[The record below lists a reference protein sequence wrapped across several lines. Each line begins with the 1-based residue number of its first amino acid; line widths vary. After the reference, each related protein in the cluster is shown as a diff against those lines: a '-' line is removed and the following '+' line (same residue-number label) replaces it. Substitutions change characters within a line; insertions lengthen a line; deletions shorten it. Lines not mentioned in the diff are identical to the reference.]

1 MSNEQSTAVIKLP
14 KGKKNLVQLGAICL
28 TVSIACYGLALSTL
42 ITPILQNLNAM
53 DYVGLFSVFGSIGIT
68 IMTPI
73 GGKLG
78 DIFGRKAIVVIAG
91 LACILCGVGIAFAP
105 NLPILM
111 FCRIGV
117 GLAQGAFM
125 AAPYII
131 VGVINEKKD
140 VPKAMG
146 LLAMALSIGGFGG
159 SIIAGILTDM
169 GMLTV
174 AILFPAIPLAIG
186 VVLIGMLYPNDKN
199 AVKAKID
206 MVGIVLLVIALCG
219 ILLPLN
225 FGSTMGWTNPIILGG
240 FLVGIVFTVLLVK
253 FETKAEQPII
263 PVKMFKEK
271 KYLAF
276 VLVGFICYF
285 YRGAMDVYA
294 PLGAINVIGTSTA
307 TAGSLQFP
315 RTIVTMFLP
324 VIAGA
329 WVGKKKVNMWKAM
342 AIATALSAFPM
353 LSMGFTTQ
361 SASYVIVYFV
371 ALTITGIAESYRGVS
386 ITPAAQA
393 CLKKE
398 DIGVGTALVN
408 FANSLAGSLAAALY
422 GTIYGGFT
430 AADATNVDLMQK
442 GVNAVFLTAGGITVV
457 GLLLVIFWVRPMLEK
472 EAAAEASAAN

>member
-1 MSNEQSTAVIKLP
+1 MANEQSTAVIQLP
-14 KGKKNLVQLGAICL
+14 KGKKNLVQIGAICL

-42 ITPILQNLNAM
+42 ITPILESLNAM

-91 LACILCGVGIAFAP
+91 IACILCGAGIAFATS
-105 NLPILM
+105 LPILM

-117 GLAQGAFM
+117 GVAQGAFM

-169 GMLTV
+169 GMLKA

-186 VVLIGMLYPNDKN
+186 VILIGALYPNDKN
-199 AVKAKID
+199 ASTKAKID

-225 FGSTMGWTNPIILGG
+225 FGSTMGWTNPIILVG
-240 FLVGIVFTVLLVK
+240 FLIGIVFTVLLIK
-253 FETKAEQPII
+253 FEAKAEQPII

-342 AIATALSAFPM
+342 AIATLLSGVPM
-353 LSMGFTTQ
+353 LTMGFTTQ

-393 CLKKE
+393 CLKTE

-442 GVNAVFLTAGGITVV
+442 GVNAVFLTAGIITMV
-457 GLLLVIFWVRPMLEK
+457 GFILVIFWVKPMLEK
-472 EAAAEASAAN
+472 EVAQEVK